1 MNLLGDQLSIL
12 LYFTPNPHIAKA
24 PDREKCLW
32 NNPTVIHNFVS
43 NNKDEPRV
51 EKSWDWNYFF
61 TSD

>member
-12 LYFTPNPHIAKA
+12 LYFTPNPHNAKA

-32 NNPTVIHNFVS
+32 NDPTFIHKFVS
-43 NNKDEPRV
+43 NKDEPRV